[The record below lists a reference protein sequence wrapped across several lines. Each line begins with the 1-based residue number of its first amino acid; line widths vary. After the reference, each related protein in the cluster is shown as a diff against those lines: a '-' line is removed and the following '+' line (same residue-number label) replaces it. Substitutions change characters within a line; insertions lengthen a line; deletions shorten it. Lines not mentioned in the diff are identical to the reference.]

1 MNALSI
7 GKMKPEIFIVG
18 LWKHECERVFM
29 DKLANQADK
38 KIDLSKHT
46 VKWQLRLWI
55 RSSWSISWRI
65 IFCWLW
71 AKIFNED
78 GELEE

>member
-38 KIDLSKHT
+38 KIDLSKNT
-46 VKWQLRLWI
+46 VK
-55 RSSWSISWRI
+55 
-65 IFCWLW
+65 
-71 AKIFNED
+71 
-78 GELEE
+78 